1 MAGEPLYVRGTIFV
15 RGKVGPQPLFRA
27 LNRNKFPVGFGCLD
41 IPMAYNHILNSLL
54 PDDFALIQL
63 GLETVQLPLQRKL
76 ELRGYPIEAFYF
88 LESGLASVVATAGA
102 VRSIEVGVIGKEG
115 MTGLAAL
122 LGADRSHHEVFMQ
135 TAGRAKRI
143 TVSNLRQAMQKSS
156 TLKDTLLLYAHT
168 LVLQVSYTAL
178 ASGRYQLEER
188 LARWLLMALDRA
200 QGPTVHLTHDS
211 LAVMLGTRRAGVTV
225 ALNELQKRG
234 IITLSRGGITVID
247 RVALEDASN
256 GSYGAPEAE
265 YRRLFGDES
274 KSSDLDNKKVERA
287 SSSGN

>member
-1 MAGEPLYVRGTIFV
+1 MNIRMI
-15 RGKVGPQPLFRA
+15 
-27 LNRNKFPVGFGCLD
+27 N
-41 IPMAYNHILNSLL
+41 NHILTSLA
-54 PDDFALIQL
+54 PDDLALIQP
-63 GLETVQLPLQRKL
+63 GLETVQLPFQRKL

-102 VRSIEVGVIGKEG
+102 TRSLEVGVIGKEG

-135 TAGRAKRI
+135 TAGQAKRI
-143 TVSNLRQAMQKSS
+143 TVSNLRQAMRQSS

-168 LVLQVSYTAL
+168 LTLQIAYTAL

-200 QGPTVHLTHDS
+200 RESTVYLTHDS

-234 IITLSRGGITVID
+234 IITLMRGGITVID
-247 RVALEDASN
+247 RVALEDAAN
-256 GSYGAPEAE
+256 GSYGVPEAE
-265 YRRLFGDES
+265 YRRLFGDEDEAFNLDEK
-274 KSSDLDNKKVERA
+274 KSSEFLHQRTN
-287 SSSGN
+287 